1 MSVESDLRQVSY
13 SQPQLKA
20 ENDELRKGKANAE
33 ERLRSVEMS
42 TSTSTLKIEQ
52 LNNENEKLRAECL
65 QSNVKIQEHLGT
77 IRVAE
82 TSGNEIQFF
91 YVNCSDT
98 V

>member
-13 SQPQLKA
+13 TQPQLKA
-20 ENDELRKGKANAE
+20 ENDELRKSKANAE
-33 ERLRSVEMS
+33 DRLRSIEVA

-52 LNNENEKLRAECL
+52 LTNENEKLRTECL

-82 TSGNEIQFF
+82 TSGNEI
-91 YVNCSDT
+91 
-98 V
+98 